1 MKPEFEVYAVSILEK
16 MDMDL
21 MQFKRQN
28 KPGVAFFKELHRF
41 FVDYLAV
48 FEEKRI
54 HHDIKPR
61 LEFEKY
67 DIKQD

>member
-1 MKPEFEVYAVSILEK
+1 MKPEFEVYFVFIYEE

-21 MQFKRQN
+21 MQFKQQN
-28 KPGVAFFKELHRF
+28 KLEVGFFKELHRF

-61 LEFEKY
+61 LEFE
-67 DIKQD
+67 Q